1 MHPQVNN
8 EYCSK
13 WLAMIF
19 QAGWILYGG
28 WQMMRG
34 DLALAS
40 FLLTL
45 NIYKDVGKEFEKLYK
60 AFLEI
65 LNMYRKGLKTI
76 SQVYEEVALLF
87 KAHDDLLREFT
98 YFLPE
103 SQPPQPAGRAA
114 KAKRAAEVKRSK
126 QEAKRARE
134 QARAEQKR
142 QKAQVMLVKGQL
154 LDRVKQ
160 RLRSKDSYSDFL
172 RCLEL
177 YSQDVLG
184 KDDMIK
190 LLEELQN
197 ELQEYKV

>member
-65 LNMYRKGLKTI
+65 QEVYTALQ
-76 SQVYEEVALLF
+76 QV
-87 KAHDDLLREFT
+87 
-98 YFLPE
+98 P
-103 SQPPQPAGRAA
+103 
-114 KAKRAAEVKRSK
+114 
-126 QEAKRARE
+126 
-134 QARAEQKR
+134 
-142 QKAQVMLVKGQL
+142 
-154 LDRVKQ
+154 DRVKLVFP
-160 RLRSKDSYSDFL
+160 RPMVERF
-172 RCLEL
+172 
-177 YSQDVLG
+177 
-184 KDDMIK
+184 
-190 LLEELQN
+190 
-197 ELQEYKV
+197 